1 MTRQT
6 AIFINVDGGETRLT
20 PRLVVI
26 WSQSGCQN
34 GDKLPLET
42 YLKMIKTAK

>member
-20 PRLVVI
+20 PRLVVNGL
-26 WSQSGCQN
+26 SFGCN
-34 GDKLPLET
+34 PVV
-42 YLKMIKTAK
+42 KTVISYRWKPT